1 MSADPAPRLPEHDL
15 LQPQPDPDWA
25 RQHLADI
32 ENARKE
38 KQK

>member
-1 MSADPAPRLPEHDL
+1 MPAALSPRLPEHGL

-25 RQHLADI
+25 RQHLTDI

-38 KQK
+38 K